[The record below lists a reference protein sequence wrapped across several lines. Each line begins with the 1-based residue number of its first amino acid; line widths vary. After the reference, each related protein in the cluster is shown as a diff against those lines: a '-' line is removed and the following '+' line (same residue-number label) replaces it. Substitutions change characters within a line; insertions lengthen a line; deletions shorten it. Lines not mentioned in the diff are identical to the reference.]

1 MKKTFLTTLLLVVT
15 TVTIMAVPAK
25 RGQWRTIQLADGTSV
40 RATLIGDEHLRYMQD
55 ADGNKYT
62 TNADGKYVVANIEA
76 MQKRA
81 MERRAKSDQRRVKR
95 MARKKAADNAIVGS
109 KKGLIILV
117 QFSNKSFQNGHDNAL
132 YNSIANE
139 EGFNQYGFQGS
150 VRDYFKAQS
159 RGQFDL
165 TFDIVGPITLSKMYS
180 YYGKNIN
187 NEDQHP
193 DEMIID
199 ACRAANEQVNFADYD
214 WDGDGEVEQV
224 FVLYAGPGEANGGDS
239 DTVYPH
245 EWDLD
250 SAGAGAIT
258 LDGVKINTYACGPEL
273 QPGYISW
280 DNDGLGTICHE
291 FSHCLG
297 YPDMYDTDYKN
308 IGMGSW
314 DLMDMG
320 SYNGNG
326 FVPAGYTS
334 YERMVAGWLEPI
346 ELKEATEVKSL
357 KALSEGGESYIMYN
371 DGHKDEYFLL
381 ENRQQT
387 EWDSELPGAG
397 LLIIH
402 VDYDEEL
409 WYYNAVN
416 TTSGEYSYGNTH
428 QRLTPVLAD
437 NKAQYEVYDGQRYY
451 TEEGMATDVY
461 PYNSNNIFSNSS
473 KPAATLYNAN
483 TDGKKLL
490 NKKVY
495 EITRNNDGTI
505 DFKFALEDGSGQGGE
520 EPGPTPGVDDY
531 LFYESFDNC
540 DGTGGNDNLW
550 SGGIA
555 NKTFNPDNE
564 GWVAEK
570 AYGANQCAKF
580 GTTKVSGLV
589 TTPKI
594 NLNGETTL
602 RFKAAAWGDEESNL
616 SLEANGATLGT
627 TAFELP
633 NKHFDEFTSTI
644 SAKGDFTI
652 TFTPSKTRFFL
663 DEVIVEKPASTGITQ
678 VNTYRLRPTAIYTL
692 DGRYCGNNPQL
703 LRKGIYI
710 VNGRRVVIK

>member
-1 MKKTFLTTLLLVVT
+1 MKKTLLTLMVCFAAASV
-15 TVTIMAVPAK
+15 MAIPAK
-25 RGQWRTIQLADGTSV
+25 RGVVRTIQLVDGTTV
-40 RATLIGDEHLRYMQD
+40 QATLIGDEHMRYMQD
-55 ADGNKYT
+55 ANGNKYVS
-62 TNADGKYVVANIEA
+62 NGEGKYVVANIEA

-81 MERRAKSDQRRVKR
+81 VERRMKSDQRRMKR
-95 MARKKAADNAIVGS
+95 LPRKAAENNAIAGS

-117 QFSNKSFQNGHDNAL
+117 QFSDLSFKDGHDNAL
-132 YNSIANE
+132 FNSIANE
-139 EGFNQYGFQGS
+139 VGYNQNGFNGS
-150 VRDYFKAQS
+150 VHDYFDAQS

-165 TFDIVGPITLSKMYS
+165 TFDVVGPITISKRYS
-180 YYGKNIN
+180 YYGGN
-187 NEDQHP
+187 DQWGNDKHP
-193 DEMIID
+193 GEMVKE
-199 ACRAANEQVNFADYD
+199 ACQAADSEVNFADFD
-214 WDGDGEVEQV
+214 WNGDGELEQV
-224 FVLYAGPGEANGGDS
+224 FILYAGFGEADYDDEN
-239 DTVYPH
+239 TIYPH
-245 EWDLD
+245 EWNLD
-250 SAGAGAIT
+250 SEGTGTIT
-258 LDGVKINTYACGPEL
+258 IDGVKIDTYACGPEL
-273 QPGYISW
+273 QPGSFTW
-280 DNDGLGTICHE
+280 QLNGLGTICHE

-297 YPDMYDTDYKN
+297 YPDMYDTAYQN

-320 SYNGNG
+320 SYNGES
-326 FVPAGYTS
+326 FCPAGFTS
-334 YERMVAGWLEPI
+334 YERMVAGWLQPT
-346 ELKEATEVKSL
+346 ELTEAVEVKSL
-357 KALSEGGESYIMYN
+357 KALSEGGESYVMYN

-381 ENRQQT
+381 ENRVQSG
-387 EWDSELPGAG
+387 WDEDIPGEG

-402 VDYDEEL
+402 VDYDENL

-416 TTSGEYSYGNTH
+416 TTSGDYAYGNDH
-428 QRLTPVLAD
+428 QRMTPVLAD
-437 NKAQYEVYDGQRYY
+437 NKAQYEVSYGSRYY
-451 TEEGMATDVY
+451 TEEGMATDVF
-461 PYNSNNIFSNSS
+461 PYKTNDVFSNTS

-495 EITRNNDGTI
+495 DIAKNNDGTI
-505 DFKFALEDGSGQGGE
+505 DFKFDIDDGSGDT
-520 EPGPTPGVDDY
+520 PGPGPDPTPTDY

-550 SGGIA
+550 QGGIA

-570 AYGANQCAKF
+570 AYGASQCAKF
-580 GTTKVSGLV
+580 GTTKVAGVVV
-589 TTPKI
+589 TPTI
-594 NLNGETTL
+594 TLDGESTF
-602 RFKAAAWGDEESNL
+602 RFSAAAWGDEECNL

-663 DEVIVEKPASTGITQ
+663 DEVIVEKPTSTGITQ

-710 VNGRRVVIK
+710 VNGRKVVIK